1 MKSDQQNYEALLHYN
16 AAFIGGFFAL
26 YTVLSRSGLLGSAQT
41 SNMLYIVS
49 DIIGKN
55 PLDFLIRIGSFF
67 FYIAG
72 FVLISWLPE
81 HTDRDMKTISMWID
95 ILVML
100 VIGFFPEDADPVLC
114 LYPVFFAL
122 AFQWCAF
129 KGAYGYVS
137 ATIFS
142 TNNLRQFTTALTS
155 YIMHKDPDMK
165 IKMSFFG
172 ITLITYHTGA
182 ALAFVLWRIY
192 SVRAIWF
199 GILPALSVLSLIALY
214 QRGKLQSLKGMFAK
228 KKLFPAHLS

>member
-1 MKSDQQNYEALLHYN
+1 MKSDQQHYEALLHYN
-16 AAFIGGFFAL
+16 VAFIGGFFAL
-26 YTVLSRSGLLGSAQT
+26 YTVLSRAGLLGSAQT
-41 SNMLYIVS
+41 SNMLYMVR
-49 DIIGKN
+49 DLVGKN

-72 FVLISWLPE
+72 FVLITWLPE
-81 HTDRDMKTISMWID
+81 HTNRDLKAISMWID

-100 VIGFFPEDADPVLC
+100 IIGFFPEDADPILS

-142 TNNLRQFTTALTS
+142 TNNLRQFTTAFTS
-155 YIMHKDPDMK
+155 YLMHKNPDMK
-165 IKMSFFG
+165 IKMTFFG
-172 ITLITYHTGA
+172 ITLITYHVGA
-182 ALAFVLWRIY
+182 ALAFLLWRIY

-199 GILPALSVLSLIALY
+199 GMIPALGVLSLIALY
-214 QRGKLQSLKGMFAK
+214 QHQKLPVLKTLFFK
-228 KKLFPAHLS
+228 KRLTPVHTS